1 MSDGQD
7 AAVVSE
13 LLKPLSTYLQDP
25 SLYEV
30 IVNRP
35 GQVLTEGPSG
45 WRTHDRPE
53 LTFEKLMRLARA
65 IASFSHQSIDETRPI
80 LSATL
85 PGDERIQIVIP
96 PATMKDTV
104 SITIRKP
111 SSVDFS
117 LDDLEENGF
126 FEKTRAANS
135 ASSPLDTELGE
146 IYRAGRFKDFLR
158 HAVIARK
165 NIIIS
170 GATGSAKTTL
180 SKALIKHI
188 PETERVISIEDTPEL
203 VISQPNHVRLFYSKG
218 GQGLS
223 RVGPRELLESCLRM
237 RPDRILLQE
246 LRDGTAFYYI
256 RNVNSGHPGSITT
269 VHANSATLAFEQ
281 LALLVKES
289 EGGMGLEREDILA
302 LLKSGI
308 DIIAHCKRENGTF
321 GLSEVYFKLD
331 SGACN
336 SSHAFGQDIGSY
348 AYQEA
353 PSGT

>member
-1 MSDGQD
+1 MIEAQD
-7 AAVVSE
+7 AVVVRE
-13 LLKPLSTYLQDP
+13 LLKPFSAFLQDP

-35 GQVLTEGPSG
+35 GQVLTEGPGG
-45 WRTHDRPE
+45 WRTHDLPE
-53 LTFEKLMRLARA
+53 LSFDKLMRLARA
-65 IASFSHQSIDETRPI
+65 VASFSRQSIDETRPI

-96 PATMKDTV
+96 PATVKDTV
-104 SITIRKP
+104 SVTIRKP

-117 LDDLEENGF
+117 LDDLEKNGF

-135 ASSPLDTELGE
+135 ASSSQDDELSE

-158 HAVIARK
+158 LAVIARK

-188 PETERVISIEDTPEL
+188 PETERIISIEDTPEL
-203 VISQPNHVRLFYSKG
+203 MISQPNHVRLFYSKG

-223 RVGPRELLESCLRM
+223 RAGPRELLESCLRM

-246 LRDGTAFYYI
+246 LRDATAFYYI

-269 VHANSATLAFEQ
+269 VHANSAKLAFEQ

-289 EGGMGLEREDILA
+289 DGGA
-302 LLKSGI
+302 GI
-308 DIIAHCKRENGTF
+308 DRADIFTLLRTAIDIVAQCVRENGTF
-321 GLSEVYFKLD
+321 QLAEVLFTRE
-331 SGACN
+331 SN
-336 SSHAFGQDIGSY
+336 
-348 AYQEA
+348 
-353 PSGT
+353 T

>member
-1 MSDGQD
+1 MSEGQD
-7 AAVVSE
+7 SAVVSE
-13 LLKPLSTYLQDP
+13 LLKPFSTYLQDP

-35 GQVLTEGPSG
+35 GQVLTEGPGG
-45 WRTHDRPE
+45 WRTHDKPE

-65 IASFSHQSIDETRPI
+65 VASFSHQSIDETRPI

-96 PATMKDTV
+96 PATTKDTV

-111 SSVDFS
+111 STVDFS

-126 FEKTRAANS
+126 FEKTRAAS
-135 ASSPLDTELGE
+135 HAPSSWDEELTE
-146 IYRAGRFKDFLR
+146 IYHAGRFKDFLR
-158 HAVIARK
+158 QAVIARK

-188 PETERVISIEDTPEL
+188 PEPERIISIEDTPEL

-223 RVGPRELLESCLRM
+223 RVGPRDLLESCLRM

-269 VHANSATLAFEQ
+269 VHANSAELAFEQ

-289 EGGMGLEREDILA
+289 DGGAGIDRADIFT
-302 LLKSGI
+302 LLKTGI
-308 DIIAHCKRENGTF
+308 DIVAHCVRENGTF
-321 GLSEVYFKLD
+321 RLAEVLFTR
-331 SGACN
+331 
-336 SSHAFGQDIGSY
+336 
-348 AYQEA
+348 A
-353 PSGT
+353 PTT

>member
-1 MSDGQD
+1 MSEGQD
-7 AAVVSE
+7 SAVVSE
-13 LLKPLSTYLQDP
+13 LLKPFLTYLQDP

-35 GQVLTEGPSG
+35 GQVLTEGRGG
-45 WRTHDRPE
+45 WRTYDAPE

-65 IASFSHQSIDETRPI
+65 VASFSHQSIDETRPL

-96 PATMKDTV
+96 PATNKNIV

-111 SSVDFS
+111 SSADFS
-117 LDDLEENGF
+117 LDDLEGKGF
-126 FEKTRAANS
+126 FEKTRAAS
-135 ASSPLDTELGE
+135 EAQSSQDEELSE

-158 HAVIARK
+158 QAVIARK

-188 PETERVISIEDTPEL
+188 PENERVISIEDTPEL

-223 RVGPRELLESCLRM
+223 RAGPKDLLESCLRM

-246 LRDGTAFYYI
+246 LRDGTAFYFI

-308 DIIAHCKRENGTF
+308 DVVAHCKRENGAF
-321 GLSEVYFKLD
+321 GLTEVYFR
-331 SGACN
+331 SG
-336 SSHAFGQDIGSY
+336 
-348 AYQEA
+348 
-353 PSGT
+353 

>member
-1 MSDGQD
+1 MSEGQD
-7 AAVVSE
+7 SAVVSE
-13 LLKPLSTYLQDP
+13 LLKPFSAYLQDP

-35 GQVLTEGPSG
+35 GQVLTEGPGG
-45 WRTHDRPE
+45 WRTYDAPE
-53 LTFEKLMRLARA
+53 LTFEKLMRLSRA
-65 IASFSHQSIDETRPI
+65 VASFSHQSIDETRPI

-96 PATMKDTV
+96 PATMKGTV

-117 LDDLEENGF
+117 LDDLEEKGF
-126 FEKTRAANS
+126 FAKTRATNVDR
-135 ASSPLDTELGE
+135 PLEDEELNE
-146 IYRAGRFKDFLR
+146 SYRAGRFKDFLR
-158 HAVIARK
+158 QAVIARK

-188 PETERVISIEDTPEL
+188 PQNERVISIEDTPEL
-203 VISQPNHVRLFYSKG
+203 VICQPNHVRLFYSKG

-223 RVGPRELLESCLRM
+223 RAGPNELLESCLRM

-246 LRDGTAFYYI
+246 LRDGTAFYFI

-269 VHANSATLAFEQ
+269 VHANSAELAFEQ
-281 LALLVKES
+281 LALLIKES
-289 EGGMGLEREDILA
+289 EGGMGLTRQDSLA
-302 LLKSGI
+302 LIKSGI
-308 DIIAHCKRENGTF
+308 DIVAHCKREDRTF
-321 GLSEVYFKLD
+321 RLMEVYFRAEL
-331 SGACN
+331 G
-336 SSHAFGQDIGSY
+336 F
-348 AYQEA
+348 
-353 PSGT
+353 